1 MVYYQ
6 YIHSFLYQSAWH
18 VNINKKILN
27 YLKQKTTHH
36 LVFLSQTVNSY
47 NVIMCYLHKK
57 LAPNMNVNPG
67 WWLALNFN
75 STRPWKINIHSW
87 NVKHSITHEHNKYRY
102 IIHIYIYIYTQ
113 RLSKIKYVPC
123 INGSFPWKVLL
134 ELEDTIIRSS
144 TTSWFS
150 YGI

>member
-102 IIHIYIYIYTQ
+102 IIHIYIYIHTA
-113 RLSKIKYVPC
+113 IKQDQICTVHK
-123 INGSFPWKVLL
+123 WKFSLKGFTWARGYNNQVQHNLL
-134 ELEDTIIRSS
+134 I
-144 TTSWFS
+144 
-150 YGI
+150 